1 MIPVILCGGVG
12 SRLWPVSRESH
23 PKQYLNLVGRKTM
36 LQETLR
42 RASLVA
48 DDNPILICNE
58 ENRFATFFF
67 SLVTLVLKNKSSMS
81 IRPQLDLP
89 KFGHEVA
96 KEHTDFGVPFL
107 FKVTPFVKNI

>member
-1 MIPVILCGGVG
+1 MIPIILCGGVG
-12 SRLWPVSRESH
+12 TRLWPVSREAR

-58 ENRFATFFF
+58 ENRFATAEQ
-67 SLVTLVLKNKSSMS
+67 VRQ
-81 IRPQLDLP
+81 I
-89 KFGHEVA
+89 GA
-96 KEHTDFGVPFL
+96 KVNTIIL
-107 FKVTPFVKNI
+107 